1 MIVLGLSNLLLL
13 LLFVTFILPKNVW
26 KTPRAEYKK
35 ILSYHFIYLGIVGVV
50 VAIHLFEVNVLD
62 SVATSFV
69 GTDFAPALHA
79 VEDSVVYWF
88 TQHWTPV
95 LVYFFVFIYIV
106 FYPFTLWFS
115 LLYFLLTDQKR
126 SMKTFAF
133 GFVLIYAFAL
143 PFYLFLPITNVY
155 TYFGSTSALNTVIPG
170 VEQFFYATT
179 TNNNSFPSLHVA
191 MAFLIANTV
200 SLTNN
205 KRFTYL
211 AYFSA
216 LCVLCSVLYLGIHW
230 IIDVIGGILI
240 SFGAFYLARRYTKE
254 T

>member
-1 MIVLGLSNLLLL
+1 MIILGLSNLLLL
-13 LLFVTFILPKNVW
+13 LLFITFILPRNVW
-26 KTPRAEYKK
+26 KTTRAEYKK
-35 ILSYHFIYLGIVGVV
+35 ILISHSLYLGIIGAV
-50 VAIHLFEVNVLD
+50 VAFHLLEVNFLD
-62 SVATSFV
+62 SMATSFI
-69 GTDFAPALHA
+69 GTNFAPTLHA

-115 LLYFLLTDQKR
+115 LLYFLLTDQKKP
-126 SMKTFAF
+126 MKTFAF
-133 GFVLIYAFAL
+133 GFVLIYAFTL

-200 SLTNN
+200 SLTKN
-205 KRFTYL
+205 KRYTYL

-216 LCVLCSVLYLGIHW
+216 LAVLCSVIYLGIHW
-230 IIDVIGGILI
+230 IIDVLGGILI
-240 SFGAFYLARRYTKE
+240 SFGAFYLAKRYTKE

>member
-1 MIVLGLSNLLLL
+1 MLVLGLCNLLLFL
-13 LLFVTFILPKNVW
+13 LCLVLLVPKSIW
-26 KTPRAEYKK
+26 KTSLMEYKTRVA
-35 ILSYHFIYLGIVGVV
+35 YYAVYLCIIAGVV
-50 VAIHLFEVNVLD
+50 AFHLLEVNVID
-62 SVATSFV
+62 PHATQLV
-69 GTDFAPALHA
+69 GTNFAPAVHA
-79 VEDSVVYWF
+79 LEDSAVYWF

-95 LVYFFVFIYIV
+95 LVYFFVFIYII

-115 LLYFLLTDQKR
+115 PVYFLFTDQRKA
-126 SMKTFAF
+126 MKTFAY
-133 GFVLIYAFAL
+133 GFVFIYASAL

-155 TYFGSTSALNTVIPG
+155 SYFESTSALNTVIPG

-200 SLTNN
+200 ALTNN
-205 KRFTYL
+205 KRYTYL

-216 LCVLCSVLYLGIHW
+216 ICVLCSVIYLGIHW

-240 SFGAFYLARRYTKE
+240 SFGSFYLAKRFTKE

>member
-1 MIVLGLSNLLLL
+1 M
-13 LLFVTFILPKNVW
+13 W
-26 KTPRAEYKK
+26 KTSTTDYKK
-35 ILSYHFIYLGIVGVV
+35 ILSYHSIYLFIVGVV
-50 VAIHLFEVNVLD
+50 VAFHLLEVNVIDPSTTRL
-62 SVATSFV
+62 V
-69 GTDFAPALHA
+69 GTNFAPVIHA
-79 VEDSVVYWF
+79 FEDNVVYWF

-95 LVYFFVFIYIV
+95 LVYFFVFIYII

-115 LLYFLLTDQKR
+115 LIYFLLADQKK
-126 SMKTFAF
+126 SMKTFAY
-133 GFVLIYAFAL
+133 GFVLIYAFTV

-170 VEQFFYATT
+170 IEKFFYATT

-191 MAFLIANTV
+191 MALLIAYTV

-216 LCVLCSVLYLGIHW
+216 ACVLCSVIYLGIHW
-230 IIDVIGGILI
+230 ITDVLGGILI
-240 SFGAFYLARRYTKE
+240 SFGVFYLVKRFIKE